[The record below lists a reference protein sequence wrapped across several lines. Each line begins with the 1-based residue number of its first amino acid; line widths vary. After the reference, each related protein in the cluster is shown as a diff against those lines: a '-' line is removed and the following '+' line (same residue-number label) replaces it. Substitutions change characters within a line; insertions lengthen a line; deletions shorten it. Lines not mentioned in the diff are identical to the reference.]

1 MITHYD
7 TMCPTV
13 VAAGNRSKSFLP
25 SSIPLHVKQ
34 NTIKQLN
41 NSTRKHQVL
50 KIQSPALYQQY
61 MIVIDKE
68 YGNLDVQKKQST
80 YNLEFYGLPILL
92 HSTYFLAKEDKNEI
106 SNMVQ

>member
-1 MITHYD
+1 
-7 TMCPTV
+7 
-13 VAAGNRSKSFLP
+13 
-25 SSIPLHVKQ
+25 
-34 NTIKQLN
+34 
-41 NSTRKHQVL
+41 
-50 KIQSPALYQQY
+50 

>member
-34 NTIKQLN
+34 NTIEQLN
-41 NSTRKHQVL
+41 NSMRKRQVL
-50 KIQSPALYQQY
+50 KIQSPTLYQQY

-68 YGNLDVQKKQST
+68 YGNLDVR
-80 YNLEFYGLPILL
+80 
-92 HSTYFLAKEDKNEI
+92 
-106 SNMVQ
+106 